1 MLREEF
7 NEARVYW
14 SISIGLANASCKA
27 SLKLSTYIS
36 YDAWMALSEQE
47 QGDFLQT
54 TANDW
59 SMDYIE
65 VVGTLEEQ

>member
-7 NEARVYW
+7 
-14 SISIGLANASCKA
+14 
-27 SLKLSTYIS
+27 
-36 YDAWMALSEQE
+36 DAWMALSAQEQE
-47 QGDFLQT
+47 QEVLLQT
-54 TANDW
+54 TATDW

>member
-7 NEARVYW
+7 
-14 SISIGLANASCKA
+14 
-27 SLKLSTYIS
+27 
-36 YDAWMALSEQE
+36 DAWMALSEQE
-47 QGDFLQT
+47 QEDFLQT

>member
-7 NEARVYW
+7 
-14 SISIGLANASCKA
+14 
-27 SLKLSTYIS
+27 
-36 YDAWMALSEQE
+36 DAWMALYEQE
-47 QGDFLQT
+47 QEQEVFLQT

-59 SMDYIE
+59 SMDCIE